1 MGLTIEGGAMA
12 LARPVWK
19 KLYITP
25 PPSHAIQ
32 VQITT
37 QQWDCLVRYPGPDP
51 YSSPLGL

>member
-1 MGLTIEGGAMA
+1 MA

-37 QQWDCLVRYPGPDP
+37 QQWDWLVRYPGPDP